1 MDWEIIIELV
11 VKLVF
16 ALCGGII
23 TIYVVPWLK
32 EKNLYNTVKRMV
44 QAAEKW
50 NKTNPIDKKAWV
62 ISQLSAKGIT
72 VNAYV
77 EALIESAVQELDAA
91 IEKGAE
97 TVDDNPGVF

>member
-16 ALCGGII
+16 ALLGGII

-32 EKNLYNTVKRMV
+32 EKNLYSTVTRMV
-44 QAAEKW
+44 QAAEKF

-62 ISQLSAKGIT
+62 IERLAEKGIN
-72 VNAYV
+72 VNPYV
-77 EALIESAVQELDAA
+77 EALIESAVQELDVALTKA
-91 IEKGAE
+91 SEGIDS
-97 TVDDNPGVF
+97 VDNG